1 LKIDVEARRGAAEML
16 RAARCVYFEVS
27 GKHFGLF
34 RYDIRTVLNVQHDVD
49 HSTAGVENLIA
60 VRNLVEFAERTR
72 RTVA

>member
-34 RYDIRTVLNVQHDVD
+34 RYDIRTVLN
-49 HSTAGVENLIA
+49 LPWPL
-60 VRNLVEFAERTR
+60 LVAQTR
-72 RTVA
+72 G